1 MTNGKEKRDQ
11 KNVLIGTLLAAV
23 LIMAI
28 GYAALAQRLTIN
40 GTATISSEWNIAI
53 TGAQEATEGKVGNP
67 VVTDIS
73 HTTATA
79 TFSVG
84 FTTPGESTVID
95 VTVHNGGTLDAEL
108 ESIQITPSEEDSSL
122 KFEVIGVGEGD
133 PLTQGQDQVVKV
145 KVTFQDDG
153 TGQLP
158 TVKTNTATIILNYV
172 QA

>member
-53 TGAQEATEGKVGNP
+53 TNAEEATGEKVGNP
-67 VVTDIS
+67 VVSGIDHTT
-73 HTTATA
+73 TTAT
-79 TFSVG
+79 FNVG

-108 ESIQITPSEEDSSL
+108 ESIQITPSEEESKL
-122 KFEVIGVGEGD
+122 KFEVIGVSEGD

-145 KVTFQDDG
+145 KVTFEDDG